1 MHAAVRSSDPIV
13 AVQEDFSL
21 GRFGFHKETFLS
33 KEDYLTFAFLLL
45 LLLGCL
51 VVVWFFLLWVC
62 LFLVLLLLLFGF
74 CLFVG
79 TKPMIY
85 EVV

>member
-1 MHAAVRSSDPIV
+1 MYAAVRSSDPIV
-13 AVQEDFSL
+13 AVQKDFSL

-45 LLLGCL
+45 LLGCL
-51 VVVWFFLLWVC
+51 VVVWLFLLWVC
-62 LFLVLLLLLFGF
+62 LFLVLLLLLFDF

-79 TKPMIY
+79 TNPMIY

>member
-13 AVQEDFSL
+13 AVQKDFSL

-45 LLLGCL
+45 LLGCL
-51 VVVWFFLLWVC
+51 VVVWLFLLWVC
-62 LFLVLLLLLFGF
+62 LFLVLLLLLFDF

-79 TKPMIY
+79 TNPMIY

>member
-13 AVQEDFSL
+13 AVQKDFSL

-45 LLLGCL
+45 LLGCL
-51 VVVWFFLLWVC
+51 VVVWLFLLWVC
-62 LFLVLLLLLFGF
+62 LFLVLLLLLFDF

>member
-13 AVQEDFSL
+13 AVQKDFSL

-45 LLLGCL
+45 LLGCL
-51 VVVWFFLLWVC
+51 VVVWLFLLWVC
-62 LFLVLLLLLFGF
+62 LFLVLLLLFDF